1 MKESNFGK
9 RYKQLGERLS
19 KLSRITK
26 YDKGEHKEAWT
37 LAHSFLDLEGSFK
50 KFLDEYLPKLEN
62 SRLSDEEV
70 GDLLLDIGED
80 FRHIIYHLNDP
91 EFFRYLGTKKDSN

>member
-9 RYKQLGERLS
+9 RYKQLGDRLS
-19 KLSRITK
+19 KLSEVTK
-26 YDKGEHKEAWT
+26 HDKGEHKEAWT
-37 LAHSFLDLEGSFK
+37 LAHSFLDLEGAFR
-50 KFLDEYLPKLEN
+50 KFLDEYLPRLEN
-62 SRLSDEEV
+62 SHLSDEEV
-70 GDLLLDIGED
+70 NDLLLDIGED